1 MPCNN
6 SDNDNKSVENAR
18 EDSFHKVMVGESEV
32 EEDEIVVD
40 ITEKVSEKPEEKPT
54 VVQKVIHV
62 QAKVEV
68 PKTNQ
73 SYA

>member
-6 SDNDNKSVENAR
+6 CDDDNKSVENAR
-18 EDSFHKVMVGESEV
+18 EDSFHKVMVGESEAV
-32 EEDEIVVD
+32 EDEIVVD
-40 ITEKVSEKPEEKPT
+40 ITEKVSEKPKEKPT

-62 QAKVEV
+62 QAKVDV
-68 PKTNQ
+68 PKTHK